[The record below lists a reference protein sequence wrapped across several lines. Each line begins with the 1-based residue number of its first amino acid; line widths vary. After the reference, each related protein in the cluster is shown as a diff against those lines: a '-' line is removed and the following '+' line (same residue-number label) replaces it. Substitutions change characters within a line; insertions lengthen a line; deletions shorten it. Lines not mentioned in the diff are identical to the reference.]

1 MNMILERFWE
11 KLIDKIE
18 NIDKGKIRQYIGG
31 LLWERGLLE
40 NIFNSLTEGI
50 LVLDFDNNPV
60 YINKRLNEIISI
72 DVNDLFDS
80 FSFYDKRLAHLILKN
95 KTEFRDEVVEI
106 MEPRYRL
113 LNVSKLAL
121 LSGEGKPLGAI
132 VIIDDITQERKMQEE
147 RASGERFATLSQLA
161 AGVAHEVGNPLN
173 ALQIHLEL
181 LKKGIDELPSKSRG
195 RLMDSVKIIKEEISR
210 LDKIVNQF
218 LEASR
223 PSLLKFEEAK
233 IENTLK
239 ELIAFLY
246 PEFIKN
252 NIEIQESYS
261 PHIPSFLYD
270 GQQIKQALLN
280 IFKNSIEA
288 MPKGGNIY
296 VSTLLRGDRIEIAIK
311 DEGVGI
317 AESNLYRIFEPY
329 FTTKKNGSGLGL
341 MIAYR
346 IIKSH
351 GGDIKF
357 KSKLGEGTEIT
368 VILPLK
374 RTHVPLPARF
384 KKQLFNKDF
393 ENFPRAKRKKRN

>member
-1 MNMILERFWE
+1 MILERFWE

-18 NIDKGKIRQYIGG
+18 NIDKGKIRQYIGE

-60 YINKRLNEIISI
+60 YINKRLNEIMSI
-72 DVNDLFDS
+72 DVNDLFGS
-80 FSFYDKRLAHLILKN
+80 FSFYDKRLAHLILESKE
-95 KTEFRDEVVEI
+95 EFKDEIVEI
-106 MEPRYRL
+106 MEPRHRL
-113 LNVSKLAL
+113 LNVGKLEL

-132 VIIDDITQERKMQEE
+132 VIIDDITQERKAQEE
-147 RASGERFATLSQLA
+147 KASGERFATLSQLA

-181 LKKGIDELPSKSRG
+181 LKKKIRKLPSKSQEK
-195 RLMDSVKIIKEEISR
+195 LIDSVKIIKEEISR

-223 PSLLKFEEAK
+223 PSLLKLEEAK

-239 ELIAFLY
+239 ELIAFLS
-246 PEFIKN
+246 PEFEKN
-252 NIEIQESYS
+252 DIEIKESYS
-261 PHIPSFLYD
+261 PHIPSFLFD
-270 GQQIKQALLN
+270 SQQIKQALLN

-288 MPKGGNIY
+288 MPEGGNIY
-296 VSTLLRGDRIEIAIK
+296 VSTFLRGDRIEIVIR

-317 AESNLYRIFEPY
+317 AENNLYRIFEPY
-329 FTTKKNGSGLGL
+329 FTTKKDGSGLGL
-341 MIAYR
+341 MITYR
-346 IIKSH
+346 IIKAH

-357 KSKLGEGTEIT
+357 KSKVGEGTEIT

-374 RTHVPLPARF
+374 RVHVPLPAHFRKSF
-384 KKQLFNKDF
+384 FTKDIA
-393 ENFPRAKRKKRN
+393 NFSGAKRKKKN